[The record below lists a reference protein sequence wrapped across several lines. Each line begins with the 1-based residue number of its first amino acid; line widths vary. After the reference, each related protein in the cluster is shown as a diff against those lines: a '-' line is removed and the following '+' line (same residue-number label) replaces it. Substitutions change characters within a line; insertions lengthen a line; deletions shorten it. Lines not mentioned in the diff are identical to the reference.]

1 MVTAIA
7 AAVAVAAV
15 VAAAVAAVA
24 AAVAAVV
31 AVVIT
36 EVAAP
41 QEVARSLNL
50 KSAFQFQEQCSTCTI
65 EKVSVFPL
73 DCDRK
78 INHLK

>member
-24 AAVAAVV
+24 AAVA

>member
-1 MVTAIA
+1 MVTAIV
-7 AAVAVAAV
+7 AAVAV
-15 VAAAVAAVA
+15 AVAAVA
-24 AAVAAVV
+24 AAAVAVV
-31 AVVIT
+31 AVVVT
-36 EVAAP
+36 EIAAP

-50 KSAFQFQEQCSTCTI
+50 KSVFQLQEHYSTCTI